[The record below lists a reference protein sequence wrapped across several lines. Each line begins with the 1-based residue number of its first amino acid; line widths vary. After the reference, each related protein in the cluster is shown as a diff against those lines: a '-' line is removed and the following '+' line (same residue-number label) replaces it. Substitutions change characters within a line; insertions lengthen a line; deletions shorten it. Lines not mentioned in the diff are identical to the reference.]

1 MQLNRGCSRRLLK
14 LVLCGAILAP
24 RKSLAGGPI
33 ERLCKI
39 GHSERIWLDEAGLA
53 QINSVTSSL
62 CAAPVL
68 PCWWAPLAK
77 SKTSASRQPDLR
89 SDIHIIICL
98 PLSGN
103 YSVSISNWMSRPEV
117 AIRKIAHAMLL

>member
-53 QINSVTSSL
+53 QINSITSSL
-62 CAAPVL
+62 CRVGATVLVGAIGEIENVSQPAARPSFGYPHHHL
-68 PCWWAPLAK
+68 LALIWEL
-77 SKTSASRQPDLR
+77 QCINQQLD
-89 SDIHIIICL
+89 
-98 PLSGN
+98 
-103 YSVSISNWMSRPEV
+103 VSP
-117 AIRKIAHAMLL
+117 